1 MEGESKAE
9 EGKRVAWCPFAVPD
23 NRDAAIDGEPSS
35 TSASTVRFRVL
46 STSKRGSCGRDSQ
59 NVRAKRGPT
68 MGLRLSE
75 GLGLTRRREEC
86 GPR

>member
-23 NRDAAIDGEPSS
+23 NRDAAIDDEPSS

-46 STSKRGSCGRDSQ
+46 STNKRGSCGRDSQ
-59 NVRAKRGPT
+59 NG
-68 MGLRLSE
+68 
-75 GLGLTRRREEC
+75 
-86 GPR
+86 